1 MRDVKHGDAQKMQAY
16 LFDVSVGIIGGLVA
30 FGLGF
35 TKWQAGCLGL
45 VLWLAALGMQYL
57 YRKAKDQDEAF

>member
-1 MRDVKHGDAQKMQAY
+1 MKRSDAKKMRDY

-35 TKWQAGCLGL
+35 TKWQAGCLAL
-45 VLWLAALGMQYL
+45 VIWMAVLSLQYMH
-57 YRKAKDQDEAF
+57 RKAKDRDEAF

>member
-1 MRDVKHGDAQKMQAY
+1 MKRSDAKKIRDY